1 MDYLEKKK
9 EFLQLTQADTLVVK
23 DVNSFL
29 PDEYVSFPLGELSSL
44 GALFSSLPAAFSS
57 LAQTNNSGKVLYLAT
72 FPVAGKLAA
81 AKDGSGL
88 LGTIVNENGVA
99 GQARFHEVKDLAK
112 ATSGVSIMFMALA
125 IMTINRSIKNISENQ
140 KEIISFL
147 EIEKQTQLK
156 GDLIILSEII
166 EDYQHN
172 WNNIQYRTNR
182 EMQVLDIKRS
192 AEQNILF
199 YRETVEKK
207 FAKRSFVHLDT
218 AKELNSIQL
227 KFRYYK
233 LSLYLYAFASF
244 LDILLLENFET
255 TYLDSVVKKI
265 KNYSLEYDAFYQK
278 SLVSVEQY
286 ASSSLQ
292 SRILQGLAIAG
303 EFAGKQISKIPD
315 KDNEIKIDDKLISGS
330 SKLNT
335 IKAEAINRTMV
346 SFSSVEDSG
355 IQMFC
360 DKISLID
367 KMYNEPLRI
376 TFDDEKIY
384 IPVGT
389 T

>member
-1 MDYLEKKK
+1 
-9 EFLQLTQADTLVVK
+9 
-23 DVNSFL
+23 
-29 PDEYVSFPLGELSSL
+29 
-44 GALFSSLPAAFSS
+44 
-57 LAQTNNSGKVLYLAT
+57 
-72 FPVAGKLAA
+72 
-81 AKDGSGL
+81 
-88 LGTIVNENGVA
+88 
-99 GQARFHEVKDLAK
+99 
-112 ATSGVSIMFMALA
+112 
-125 IMTINRSIKNISENQ
+125 
-140 KEIISFL
+140 
-147 EIEKQTQLK
+147 
-156 GDLIILSEII
+156 
-166 EDYQHN
+166 
-172 WNNIQYRTNR
+172 
-182 EMQVLDIKRS
+182 MQVLDIKRS